1 MLDNKR
7 CPINSKERQSRII
20 GKATN
25 ELYPYYG
32 ATGQV
37 GFIDEY
43 KIDGEYLLVG
53 EDGAPFLDKYAS
65 KAYLIQGKS
74 WVNNHAHIL
83 KPMINQSYM
92 LYVLNAI
99 SYKPYVNGTT
109 RLKLTQEALRRISV
123 PVPPIKEQ
131 ERIAEKVFTL
141 FSQIDALLEFL

>member
-1 MLDNKR
+1 MT
-7 CPINSKERQSRII
+7 P
-20 GKATN
+20 N

-37 GFIDEY
+37 GLIDDY
-43 KIDGEYLLVG
+43 KIEGEYLLVG
-53 EDGAPFLDKYAS
+53 EDGAPFLDRYAS

-83 KPMINQSYM
+83 KPMINQFYL
-92 LYVLNAI
+92 LYALNSI

-123 PVPPIKEQ
+123 PVPPINEQ
-131 ERIAEKVFTL
+131 ARIVEKVSIL
-141 FSQIDALLEFL
+141 FSHIKALKECL